1 MNLVLEFYYEIFNCY
16 IISVVTIHYL
26 DNRPWDY
33 AFYSGAIAM
42 FFSVII
48 VIIIPELLKKKD
60 KKSS

>member
-1 MNLVLEFYYEIFNCY
+1 MKYSISIFIAY
-16 IISVVTIHYL
+16 IISVVTIRYL

-48 VIIIPELLKKKD
+48 VIIIPELLKKKY

>member
-1 MNLVLEFYYEIFNCY
+1 MKYSIAIFIAY
-16 IISVVTIHYL
+16 LISVVTIHYL

>member
-1 MNLVLEFYYEIFNCY
+1 MKYSIAILIAY

-26 DNRPWDY
+26 DNRTWEHSLY
-33 AFYSGAIAM
+33 AGAIAM

-60 KKSS
+60 KKVS

>member
-1 MNLVLEFYYEIFNCY
+1 MKYSIAIFIAY

-48 VIIIPELLKKKD
+48 VIIIQNY
-60 KKSS
+60 